1 MTTVTENGLKEL
13 KDLIN
18 SRFDR
23 LSEEI
28 NGLKIEL
35 ATIKGELNGSNK
47 RLENIEFT
55 NRTIFIAIVAALLAG
70 VVKLFFPSLPNTP

>member
-1 MTTVTENGLKEL
+1 MTTVTENDLKEL